1 MEFEKCLINK
11 SMSIMQA
18 MTLLDD
24 LGVRV
29 LFIVENK
36 KLIGSLADS
45 DIRRWILKHGN
56 IDAEVIT
63 ASNLKPRYIYENQ
76 IHNAKILMHRWHIDA
91 IPVLN
96 ETDQIINIVF
106 LYDKPPVNDNQNL
119 NIPVVMMAGGKGT
132 RLYPYTKI
140 LPKPLIP
147 IDDIPIAERILNGFY
162 QIGCD
167 DFYMIVNH
175 KSNMIKAYFSDPAF
189 EYDVKFINETKFLG
203 TGGGIGLLRG
213 KINST
218 FILTNCDILIEEN
231 FEKIYKQHIKSKNVV
246 TMVCSLMNYSIPYGV
261 VEFGEEGRLIKVKE
275 KPEYS
280 FFTNSGLYFVEPEVI
295 DLIEADQSIDFPEI
309 IERCMQSG
317 LGVGVYPI
325 GANAWMDMGQFSTM
339 EKMQQHFQERNI

>member
-1 MEFEKCLINK
+1 MAYC
-11 SMSIMQA
+11 
-18 MTLLDD
+18 
-24 LGVRV
+24 
-29 LFIVENK
+29 
-36 KLIGSLADS
+36 
-45 DIRRWILKHGN
+45 
-56 IDAEVIT
+56 
-63 ASNLKPRYIYENQ
+63 
-76 IHNAKILMHRWHIDA
+76 A